1 MRHKELRLALV
12 CYGGISLAVYM
23 HGVTKEVWK
32 LARASRLRQ
41 NPDNLLPS
49 ERIYVDLLNRIA
61 DQSATQLW
69 VLPDIVAGAS
79 AGGLN
84 GVFLAQAI
92 HTGQSLEPLTRLW
105 LERADIDCLLD
116 ADDQGWTGFAK
127 QWAVP
132 LVRMLLTRTSPISHT
147 SSAIEDE
154 IRAKLNRLVR
164 SRWFEAPFSGI
175 GFSRLIAEA
184 LDAMAKGACGA
195 PLLPKGHPLDL
206 FTTATDYAG
215 HPEKVALNSPP
226 WVEEREHRVDIS
238 FRAVAGHG
246 ALAALPE
253 LVFAA
258 RASASFPG
266 AFPPLLPTEID
277 RLMAER
283 DEEWSGRTGFLS
295 RVLPAHFAA
304 GTVNETALMDGS
316 ILVNAPFAQAIA
328 ALPSRP
334 AEREVDRRLL
344 YIDPT
349 QDVITNVR
357 PTGAPGFFSVIF
369 RAISTIPRE
378 QPIRDNLEALS
389 RQSADMARVRQIMA
403 AIQPEVEASVRM
415 ALGHDVLGSCPD
427 GAQMAAWRQAS
438 HAAAVEQAGFAYQ
451 AYARMKLE
459 ITLDALAQALTRDG
473 PVSTPEAQIGTP
485 IRNALG
491 RWANANLRPRGTAG
505 QGMSSEML
513 AFLRSHDGGFR
524 LRRMRHLIR
533 RLEEARE
540 ELGDVPAHHHD
551 TARDAAWQG
560 LSLALGVAAP
570 VPADPE
576 RVLVNPGEVLR
587 DMASAGVLPQLD
599 ARIDAILV
607 NAIRHVPG
615 ALGQAM
621 LLAYLGFAFYDVAT
635 LTLTRGQGEAE
646 MNPVKIDRISPRD
659 VARGDGA
666 TGLSRRLKGE
676 EFHHFAAFFSRAY
689 REHDYLMGR
698 LHGAARMIDLLISTA
713 PGAIDSQESTR
724 FAHRLFHAILDEEQG
739 KLTADPELIA
749 SLRAELSLRPY

>member
-32 LARASRLRQ
+32 LARASRLRRS
-41 NPDNLLPS
+41 PDNLLPS
-49 ERIYVDLLNRIA
+49 ERIYADLLNAIA
-61 DQSATQLW
+61 DRTAMQLR

-92 HTGQSLEPLTRLW
+92 HSGQSLEPLTRLW

-116 ADDQGWTGFAK
+116 PDDRGWTGFAK

-132 LVRMLLTRTSPISHT
+132 LVRMLLSRTSPISHT

-184 LDAMAKGACGA
+184 LDAMAGGACGV
-195 PLLPKGHPLDL
+195 PLLPRGHPLDL

-215 HPEKVALNSPP
+215 HPEKVALHSPP

-238 FRAVAGHG
+238 FRANAGYG
-246 ALAALPE
+246 VLAPLPE

-266 AFPPLLPTEID
+266 AFPPLLPVEID

-283 DEEWSGRTGFLS
+283 DEEWSGRAAFLS

-304 GTVNETALMDGS
+304 GTVNEAALMDGS

-349 QDVITNVR
+349 QDAVSTIR

-378 QPIRDNLEALS
+378 QPIRDNLEALA

-403 AIQPEVEASVRM
+403 AIQPEVEASVRL
-415 ALGHDVLGSCPD
+415 ALGRDVLNTCPD
-427 GAQMAAWRQAS
+427 GVQMAAWRQAS

-459 ITLDALAQALTRDG
+459 ITLDALAQALT
-473 PVSTPEAQIGTP
+473 PEAPMAAPAEQNGAAIRQI
-485 IRNALG
+485 LG
-491 RWANANLRPRGTAG
+491 RWAHANLRPRGTGG
-505 QGMSSEML
+505 QSMSSEML

-540 ELGDVPAHHHD
+540 ELTDVSAHHHD
-551 TARDAAWQG
+551 AARDAAWQG
-560 LSLALGVAAP
+560 LSLALGAASPIP
-570 VPADPE
+570 VDSG

-587 DMASAGVLPQLD
+587 EMASAGTLPQLD
-599 ARIDAILV
+599 ARVDALLV
-607 NAIRHVPG
+607 EAIRHLPA
-615 ALGQAM
+615 ALGQVM

-659 VARGDGA
+659 VARGTSA

-698 LHGAARMIDLLISTA
+698 LHGAARMVDLLNSTA
-713 PGAIDSQESTR
+713 PGAIDPQET
-724 FAHRLFHAILDEEQG
+724 AAMVNALFGAILDEEQG
-739 KLTADPELIA
+739 KLTADSGLIE
-749 SLRAELSLRPY
+749 SLRAELLIRPH

>member
-32 LARASRLRQ
+32 LARASRFRHS
-41 NPDNLLPS
+41 PDELLPS
-49 ERIYVDLLNRIA
+49 ERIYAQMLERIA
-61 DQSATQLW
+61 ERTAIQLR

-92 HTGQSLEPLTRLW
+92 HSGQSLEPLTRLW

-116 ADDQGWTGFAK
+116 ADDKGWTGFAK

-132 LVRMLLTRTSPISHT
+132 LVRMLLARTSPISHT
-147 SSAIEDE
+147 SSAIDDE

-184 LDAMAKGACGA
+184 LDAMAGGACGA
-195 PLLPKGHPLDL
+195 ALLPRGHPLDL

-238 FRAVAGHG
+238 FRAHAGHG

-277 RLMAER
+277 RLMTER
-283 DEEWSGRTGFLS
+283 DEEWCGRAAFLS

-304 GTVNETALMDGS
+304 GTVDEAALMDGS

-349 QDVITNVR
+349 QDAVANLR

-378 QPIRDNLEALS
+378 QPIRDNLEALA
-389 RQSADMARVRQIMA
+389 RQSAEMARVRQIMA
-403 AIQPEVEASVRM
+403 AIQPEVEASVRL
-415 ALGHDVLGSCPD
+415 ALGRGVLNTCPD

-459 ITLDALAQALTRDG
+459 ITLDALAQALTPDE
-473 PVSTPEAQIGTP
+473 PMTPQAEQTGTA
-485 IRNALG
+485 IRRALG
-491 RWANANLRPRGTAG
+491 RWAEANLRARGTAG
-505 QGMSSEML
+505 QSMSSEMH
-513 AFLRSHDGGFR
+513 AFLRSHDSGFR

-540 ELGDVPAHHHD
+540 ELTDVSAHHHAA
-551 TARDAAWQG
+551 ARDAAWQG
-560 LSLALGVAAP
+560 LSLALSVEGPVAVESA
-570 VPADPE
+570 
-576 RVLVNPGEVLR
+576 RVLIHPGDVLR
-587 DMASAGVLPQLD
+587 EIASAGALPHLD
-599 ARIDAILV
+599 ARIDALLV
-607 NAIRHVPG
+607 DAIRHLPA
-615 ALGQAM
+615 ALGQVM

-659 VARGDGA
+659 VARGESA

-698 LHGAARMIDLLISTA
+698 LQGAARMVDLLKSTA
-713 PGAIDSQESTR
+713 PGTFLPQETSELLS
-724 FAHRLFHAILDEEQG
+724 ALFRAILDEEEG
-739 KLTADPELIA
+739 KLTADSGLIA
-749 SLRAELSLRPY
+749 GLRAELPIRPY

>member
-32 LARASRLRQ
+32 LARASRFRD
-41 NPDNLLPS
+41 NPDLLLPS
-49 ERIYVDLLNRIA
+49 EKIYADLLDLLAQR
-61 DQSATQLW
+61 SGTRLS

-92 HTGQSLEPLTRLW
+92 HSGQSLEPLTRLW
-105 LERADIDCLLD
+105 LDRADIDCLLD
-116 ADDQGWTGFAK
+116 PDDRGWTGFAK

-132 LVRMLLTRTSPISHT
+132 LVRMLLTRTSPVSAT
-147 SSAIEDE
+147 SSDIDAE

-164 SRWFEAPFSGI
+164 SRWFDAPFSGI

-184 LDAMAKGACGA
+184 LDAMAQGACGA

-215 HPEKVALNSPP
+215 HPEKVALHSPP

-238 FRAVAGHG
+238 FRAHAGEGH
-246 ALAALPE
+246 LAALPE

-266 AFPPLLPTEID
+266 AFPPLLPVEID
-277 RLMAER
+277 RLMVER
-283 DEEWSGRTGFLS
+283 QEEWTGRSAFLA
-295 RVLPAHFAA
+295 RVLPAHFTA
-304 GTVNETALMDGS
+304 GTVNEAALMDGS

-349 QDVITNVR
+349 QNTPATLR
-357 PTGAPGFFSVIF
+357 PSGAPGFFSVIF

-378 QPIRDNLEALS
+378 QPIRDNLEALA
-389 RQSADMARVRQIMA
+389 RQSEDMARVRQIMA
-403 AIQPEVEASVRM
+403 AIQPEVEDSVRM
-415 ALGHDVLGSCPD
+415 ALGADVLNTCPD
-427 GAQMAAWRQAS
+427 GMQMAAWRHAS
-438 HAAAVEQAGFAYQ
+438 HHAAMDQAGFAYQ

-459 ITLDALAQALTRDG
+459 ITLDALADVLAHDGTGRDDTRRD
-473 PVSTPEAQIGTP
+473 A
-485 IRNALG
+485 IRAALG
-491 RWANANLRPRGTAG
+491 RWAQANLRPRGTDG
-505 QGMSSEML
+505 QAISSEML
-513 AFLRSHDGGFR
+513 AFLRSHDAGFR

-540 ELGDVPAHHHD
+540 ELSDVPAHHHD

-560 LSLALGVAAP
+560 LSLALSTGPVAP
-570 VPADPE
+570 SIPE
-576 RVLVNPGEVLR
+576 RVLSYPGEVLR
-587 DMASAGVLPQLD
+587 DMAAPGTLPHMD
-599 ARIDAILV
+599 GRIDAILV
-607 NAIRHVPG
+607 EAIRHVP
-615 ALGQAM
+615 ASLGRVM

-635 LTLTRGQGEAE
+635 LTLTRGMGEAE

-659 VARGDGA
+659 VPGGTPDI
-666 TGLSRRLKGE
+666 GLSRRLKGE

-698 LHGAARMIDLLISTA
+698 LHGASRMVDLLTSTA
-713 PGAIDSQESTR
+713 PGVLTPDDCNR
-724 FAHRLFHAILDEEQG
+724 FVQNMLHTILDEESD
-739 KLTADPELIA
+739 KLMADSQLIVN
-749 SLRAELSLRPY
+749 LRHEIRNRHH

>member
-32 LARASRLRQ
+32 LARASRMRQ
-41 NPDNLLPS
+41 NPENLLPS
-49 ERIYVDLLNRIA
+49 ERIYTDLLHRIA
-61 DQSATQLW
+61 ERSGTQLW

-92 HTGQSLEPLTRLW
+92 QSGQSLEPLTRLW
-105 LERADIDCLLD
+105 LDRADIDCLLD
-116 ADDQGWTGFAK
+116 TDDQGWTGFAK

-132 LVRMLLTRTSPISHT
+132 LVRMLLTRTSPVSPT
-147 SSAIEDE
+147 SSAIESE
-154 IRAKLNRLVR
+154 IKAKLNRLVR

-184 LDAMAKGACGA
+184 LDAMAQGACGA
-195 PLLPKGHPLDL
+195 PLLPRGHPLDL

-215 HPEKVALNSPP
+215 HPEKVALHSPP
-226 WVEEREHRVDIS
+226 SVEEREHRVDIS
-238 FRAVAGHG
+238 FRSLAGYG

-266 AFPPLLPTEID
+266 AFPPLLPVEID
-277 RLMAER
+277 RLMVER
-283 DEEWSGRTGFLS
+283 DEEWPGRSAFLA

-304 GTVNETALMDGS
+304 GTVNEAALMDGS

-349 QDVITNVR
+349 QDPPSTLK
-357 PTGAPGFFSVIF
+357 PSGAPGFFSVIF

-378 QPIRDNLEALS
+378 QPIRDNLEALA
-389 RQSADMARVRQIMA
+389 RQSEDMARVRQIMA
-403 AIQPEVEASVRM
+403 AIQPEVEASVRL
-415 ALGHDVLGSCPD
+415 ALGRDVLDACPD
-427 GAQMAAWRQAS
+427 VAQMAAWRHAS

-459 ITLDALAQALTRDG
+459 ITLDALAVTL
-473 PVSTPEAQIGTP
+473 TPEGQAPAP
-485 IRNALG
+485 IRSALG
-491 RWANANLRPRGTAG
+491 RWAKGNLRARGTDG
-505 QGMSSEML
+505 QAMSSEMV
-513 AFLRSHDGGFR
+513 AFLRNHDGAFR
-524 LRRMRHLIR
+524 LRRMRHVIR

-540 ELGDVPAHHHD
+540 ELGDMPAHHLD
-551 TARDAAWQG
+551 GARDAAWQG
-560 LSLALGVAAP
+560 LSLALNGAP
-570 VPADPE
+570 FVPADPG
-576 RVLVNPGEVLR
+576 RVLIHPGEVLR
-587 DMASAGVLPQLD
+587 DMAAADTLPQLD
-599 ARIDAILV
+599 AAIDAILV
-607 NAIRHVPG
+607 NKIRHLPA
-615 ALGQAM
+615 ALGQVI

-659 VARGDGA
+659 VIQGDVA
-666 TGLSRRLKGE
+666 KDETPADTGLSRRLKGE

-698 LHGAARMIDLLISTA
+698 LHGAVRMVDLLISTA
-713 PGAIDSQESTR
+713 PGAVPPQERASFTH
-724 FAHRLFHAILDEEQG
+724 ALFEAILDEEQD
-739 KLTADPELIA
+739 KLTADPELIRA
-749 SLRAELSLRPY
+749 LRSELVMGRD